1 MAHPTPLPG
10 PSGAFAG
17 TGEASLTHGSLGPGD
32 APPAPRTRLLLVLAT
47 AKEYRAALSG
57 LGAPAPPAPGHT
69 VCWRRGGRDMRV
81 LISGVG
87 PVAAAL
93 AVGRAIGRGQGAPDR
108 EVSGVLALGIAGS
121 FDPTVLPLGGLVAAT
136 AEIFPE
142 YGLRGSDGPQA
153 MDARGLRFPQAV
165 IDGHD
170 IYDRLPLAPPAE
182 AARALGLTL
191 PEAVVTGPCLTVAGV
206 SATAERAAAL
216 AEQYGVLAESMEGFA
231 VALAAAASG
240 LPALELRAIS
250 NRVGAR
256 PPADWDLPAALAAL
270 GRAAAC
276 LFA

>member
-1 MAHPTPLPG
+1 M
-10 PSGAFAG
+10 
-17 TGEASLTHGSLGPGD
+17 GPGD
-32 APPAPRTRLLLVLAT
+32 APPAPRPRLLLVLAT

-69 VCWRRGGRDMRV
+69 VPWRRGGRDMLV
-81 LISGVG
+81 LVSGVG

-191 PEAVVTGPCLTVAGV
+191 PEAVIAGPCLTVAGV

-216 AEQYGVLAESMEGFA
+216 AARYGVLAESMEGFA

>member
-1 MAHPTPLPG
+1 MPIPTPPPG
-10 PSGAFAG
+10 PPGLCAG
-17 TGEASLTHGSLGPGD
+17 TGAVIPTPDLLRPGEM
-32 APPAPRTRLLLVLAT
+32 PPEPPRQLLLVLAT

-81 LISGVG
+81 LVSGVG

-93 AVGRAIGRGQGAPDR
+93 AVGRAIGRGQAAPDR

-121 FDPTVLPLGGLVAAT
+121 FDPAVLPLGGLVAAT

-142 YGLRGSDGPQA
+142 YGLRGPDDSEA
-153 MDARGLRFPQAV
+153 VDARGLRFPQAV

-170 IYDRLPLAPPAE
+170 VYDRLPLAPPAE

-216 AEQYGVLAESMEGFA
+216 ADRYGVLAESMEGFA